1 MSTDCNCLLL
11 LSGSGLENAIFSVF
25 PERRKASAFKGIPTN
40 VYVWSTATRSASRGL
55 PTTSLTHH
63 EAIFIFQLL
72 LGGDTLPFL
81 SLNTTCLSNW
91 WISYHP
97 LLLPD
102 ALPDAPNP
110 AALPDSSGS
119 GALGLGF
126 SISAHSQCHF
136 CPSNTAN
143 LFQQTRH
150 WTHPLLGKLTWGW
163 HWHFVGHKR
172 GSGVSRCL
180 PRVLMAFKVPSHQNL
195 VMRDKIC
202 CSESVEHVRSG
213 MNWDF
218 PQRTSIAQNQ
228 FWEVSSHCLRT
239 PWLLKILWSHMPPKS
254 TPRFLFV

>member
-1 MSTDCNCLLL
+1 MFMFEAQPLDQPAEAFPRPHLLIMKQYLSSSFSWEEILSCSCLWTPLVSVINGFPITHCSCL
-11 LSGSGLENAIFSVF
+11 PLS
-25 PERRKASAFKGIPTN
+25 
-40 VYVWSTATRSASRGL
+40 
-55 PTTSLTHH
+55 
-63 EAIFIFQLL
+63 
-72 LGGDTLPFL
+72 
-81 SLNTTCLSNW
+81 
-91 WISYHP
+91 
-97 LLLPD
+97 
-102 ALPDAPNP
+102 DAPNP

-126 SISAHSQCHF
+126 SISACSQCHF

-150 WTHPLLGKLTWGW
+150 WAHPLLGKLTWGW

-172 GSGVSRCL
+172 GSGVSRRL
-180 PRVLMAFKVPSHQNL
+180 PWVLMASKVPSHQNL

-239 PWLLKILWSHMPPKS
+239 PWLLKI
-254 TPRFLFV
+254 